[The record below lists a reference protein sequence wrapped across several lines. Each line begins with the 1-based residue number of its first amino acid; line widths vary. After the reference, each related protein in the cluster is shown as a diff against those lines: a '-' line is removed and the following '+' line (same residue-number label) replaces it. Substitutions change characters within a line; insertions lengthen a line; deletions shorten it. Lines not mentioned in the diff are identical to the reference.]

1 MVNLETQNTLQEI
14 VEQLTP
20 LTILHFG
27 GSILIRI
34 SQLFA
39 KYVDALIKA
48 LPAPSEEDNLTEM
61 IEDIPFRA
69 ETDAQQLALL
79 GMAFTLAELLPIAIW
94 RTPNESKEPGSG
106 PTENIVHTASVME
119 SKEWRR
125 NIQHSLDQLRDHF
138 CLQYV
143 LNFIYSREGKTQLNA
158 QIYLNGKGD
167 DLTWDSGPLPSL
179 PFQVTLSVIAGKC
192 YSGVSKSHI

>member
-1 MVNLETQNTLQEI
+1 MLKSLNSNTLQEI

-39 KYVDALIKA
+39 KYVDVLIKA
-48 LPAPSEEDNLTEM
+48 LPGPSEDDNLTELK
-61 IEDIPFRA
+61 EDLPYRA

-79 GMAFTLAELLPIAIW
+79 GIAFTLAELLPIAIW
-94 RTPNESKEPGSG
+94 RTPNESKEPANG
-106 PTENIVHTASVME
+106 PTENTVHTATAIE

-125 NIQHSLDQLRDHF
+125 NIQHSLDELRDHF
-138 CLQYV
+138 CRQYV

-167 DLTWDSGPLPSL
+167 DLLWDSGPLPSL
-179 PFQVTLSVIAGKC
+179 PFQVC
-192 YSGVSKSHI
+192 PFFCNC